1 MSSFK
6 KMLLMSQEEL
16 ERIKAKQIKE
26 YDPSITALARVQ
38 NQVDSVLTDPTI
50 AQLPADQRLKLLQKL
65 QHRFEQI
72 KHEGDTPLKLAG
84 VSASLPE
91 PASMP
96 ATPTTAST
104 TGLSRPAVQLFGINQ
119 RYRNRAD
126 TLMKHIL
133 QDPASLSVNE
143 RNEIVVKGRTVP
155 GSNIID
161 LVSDAFAT
169 SKSRVD
175 GPRPQGFSDFVTALR
190 DVNAPRTL
198 LMNPSYSDPISA
210 THRRSVHHPKLSST
224 SHNLP
229 HKRPR
234 ILSLYKI

>member
-1 MSSFK
+1 
-6 KMLLMSQEEL
+6 MSQEEL

-96 ATPTTAST
+96 ATLPAN
-104 TGLSRPAVQLFGINQ
+104 SRPAVQLFGINQ

-169 SKSRVD
+169 SKSRVE
-175 GPRPQGFSDFVTALR
+175 GPRPEGFSDFVTALR